1 MSNANKPNTRNPT
14 PQGSPLFT
22 PQPVDEVDHNLYQ
35 LPSIVAV
42 RGMENAAII
51 KLSGD
56 ELLNST
62 NWIVWRERMYI
73 MLQLCEVYEYT
84 QGLIDKPNSL
94 MDPQGSRNWS
104 KNDNYAK
111 HLLTSNISTTEM
123 MNLGRPGTSFE
134 CWKQLLALYENKT
147 HDTII
152 AFTRNLHQLRAVDR
166 DDIPKEWWAPL

>member
-1 MSNANKPNTRNPT
+1 MLNANEPNTRNPT

-22 PQPVDEVDHNLYQ
+22 PQPVDEVDHSLYQ
-35 LPSIVAV
+35 LPSIVAI

-62 NWIVWRERMYI
+62 NWIVWREWMYI

-123 MNLGRPGTSFE
+123 MNLG
-134 CWKQLLALYENKT
+134 
-147 HDTII
+147 
-152 AFTRNLHQLRAVDR
+152 
-166 DDIPKEWWAPL
+166 